1 MPLPLS
7 LEGPTWHWYMFRGL
21 WLKSEKGVNWATV
34 DSMETSLSSWCVVTC
49 SQVHIKSMS
58 LYVCHMSYS
67 CMMISNED
75 LQKVSGSYRN
85 FPTVPWNIHINNTM
99 KTNIYDIMTIF
110 HINYTQLISFFWAL
124 SCALIFWSLTPWIA
138 SSGVIQM
145 SMYTCSNVPIHSLL
159 SVARFHTGRIIRA
172 VLVNMYKPGYW
183 LANFVLGTRQISD
196 IGGTLKKTN
205 RISITTT
212 LSYRQISF
220 LSSVIQHFNES
231 QKLNFTVTYE

>member
-99 KTNIYDIMTIF
+99 KINIYDIMTIF
-110 HINYTQLISFFWAL
+110 HINYTQLISFFEHCL
-124 SCALIFWSLTPWIA
+124 VPWSPGLLPLGLPLRVWYRCPCTL
-138 SSGVIQM
+138 VQM
-145 SMYTCSNVPIHSLL
+145 SLSTPYSL
-159 SVARFHTGRIIRA
+159 
-172 VLVNMYKPGYW
+172 
-183 LANFVLGTRQISD
+183 
-196 IGGTLKKTN
+196 
-205 RISITTT
+205 
-212 LSYRQISF
+212 
-220 LSSVIQHFNES
+220 
-231 QKLNFTVTYE
+231 